1 MGARRLVTLRGEP
14 LTKAGWVVAVLLVV
28 LVLEVLSL
36 SGPSPSPALSDARR
50 VKVGFTGACCW
61 FSTPAWLLSLLVL
74 PRRFTSVWVVVG
86 RVMGEE
92 RMEALRMDG
101 DARRVER
108 GVVCKLGFGTGPVGV
123 CISGLEIKR
132 ALWMPVSLGRRAR
145 GTKPLLAPPRTTG
158 VFPPLR
164 ESSFPIGSPAPAPG
178 VSACLSFLHLEQRLG
193 GALGRGVVG
202 VGGGDRLS

>member
-1 MGARRLVTLRGEP
+1 MVTLRGEP

-101 DARRVER
+101 DAR
-108 GVVCKLGFGTGPVGV
+108 
-123 CISGLEIKR
+123 
-132 ALWMPVSLGRRAR
+132 
-145 GTKPLLAPPRTTG
+145 
-158 VFPPLR
+158 
-164 ESSFPIGSPAPAPG
+164 
-178 VSACLSFLHLEQRLG
+178 
-193 GALGRGVVG
+193 
-202 VGGGDRLS
+202 